1 MRVYKS
7 IWTFVD
13 VTHVGPSQDI
23 LLLLGD
29 KSFQFNTISP
39 RDVWRQSMAGWLKVS
54 AIEKTT
60 KDPGSILANIFKDYK
75 LN

>member
-1 MRVYKS
+1 
-7 IWTFVD
+7 
-13 VTHVGPSQDI
+13 
-23 LLLLGD
+23 
-29 KSFQFNTISP
+29 
-39 RDVWRQSMAGWLKVS
+39 MAGWFKVS